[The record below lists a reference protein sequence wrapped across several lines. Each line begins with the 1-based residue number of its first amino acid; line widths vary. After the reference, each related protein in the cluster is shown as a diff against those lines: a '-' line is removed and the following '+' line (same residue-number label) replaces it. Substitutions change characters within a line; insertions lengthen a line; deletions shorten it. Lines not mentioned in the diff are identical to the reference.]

1 MLGMSLL
8 CVLPVAV
15 GQSAVAENA
24 VDMCRQLVQEA
35 REVERLLRT
44 ISDHESGKAA
54 VTELRTRMEFL
65 LKSMEKIGSMPIES
79 AESVRALEQMLRD
92 LTHITQSYLQIVQ
105 RLTEVNAYGV
115 EELMAIFQY
124 YKMGAGDVAET
135 PRNFE
140 SPLVQAYAEWCDS
153 IDDMLFTLRRV
164 QNDSSAQDAVVELP
178 ALLRK
183 VEDKAEQVEKLQ
195 AGLSPLQV
203 ESERVPME
211 RLQRLRAELRDEV
224 QRIRN
229 AGGYGVSAM
238 QELLSAC
245 VRASRG

>member
-1 MLGMSLL
+1 MSLL

-15 GQSAVAENA
+15 GQTVVAENA
-24 VDMCRQLVQEA
+24 VDMCRKLVQES

-44 ISDHESGKAA
+44 VSDHESGKAA

-65 LKSMEKIGSMPIES
+65 FKSMEKIGCMPIES

-92 LTHITQSYLQIVQ
+92 LTHITQSYMQIVQ

-124 YKMGAGDVAET
+124 YKMGNGDVSDT
-135 PRNFE
+135 PQNFE
-140 SPLVQAYAEWCDS
+140 SPLVQAYSEWCDA
-153 IDDMLFTLRRV
+153 IDDMLFALRRV
-164 QNDSSAQDAVVELP
+164 QNESTARDAAEELS

-183 VEDKAEQVEKLQ
+183 GEDKAEQVEKMQ

-211 RLQRLRAELRDEV
+211 RLQRLRSELREEV

-229 AGGYGVSAM
+229 AGAYGVPAV
-238 QELLSAC
+238 QELLPAC

>member
-1 MLGMSLL
+1 
-8 CVLPVAV
+8 
-15 GQSAVAENA
+15 
-24 VDMCRQLVQEA
+24 
-35 REVERLLRT
+35 
-44 ISDHESGKAA
+44 
-54 VTELRTRMEFL
+54 
-65 LKSMEKIGSMPIES
+65 
-79 AESVRALEQMLRD
+79 
-92 LTHITQSYLQIVQ
+92 
-105 RLTEVNAYGV
+105 
-115 EELMAIFQY
+115 MAIFQD
-124 YKMGAGDVAET
+124 YKMGAGDVAAT

-164 QNDSSAQDAVVELP
+164 QNDSSAQDAAVELP

-229 AGGYGVSAM
+229 AGGHGVSAM
-238 QELLSAC
+238 QELLPAC